1 GVRCKKLKGMRRIAR
16 RRNRLEKGSQHMV
29 RRPIDTELATASS
42 APESRSATGKKDRHF
57 VTALSRG
64 LEVLACFR
72 SGSRMLG
79 NQEIAERCRLP
90 KSTVSRLTYTLTK
103 LGYLHYVKESGKYRL
118 GTATLALGSAVLGR
132 FEVRD
137 LARPLMQELA
147 DSTGTSVA
155 LGARQR
161 LSMVCVEVCKGNA
174 VLSLNM
180 EVGMRLPLASS
191 AIGRSYLAVCSDGE
205 RADLLDQLKEL
216 DFVAWPAVKQGIE
229 RSLASYAELGVCT
242 SFGEWQPDVN
252 GIAVAFHPGNG
263 LPAMAITCGAPAFKV
278 TPEYLLNDVRPLLLE
293 LVRKVEEGLGV
304 RS

>member
-1 GVRCKKLKGMRRIAR
+1 MAIT
-16 RRNRLEKGSQHMV
+16 GSDAT
-29 RRPIDTELATASS
+29 RDTTRVADASS
-42 APESRSATGKKDRHF
+42 APARAKVGKQDRHF

-64 LEVLACFR
+64 LDVLSCFR
-72 SGSRMLG
+72 SGSRLLG
-79 NQEIAERCRLP
+79 NQDISERCRLP

-147 DSTGTSVA
+147 DATGTSVA

-180 EVGMRLPLASS
+180 EVGMRLPLGTS
-191 AIGRSYLAVCSDGE
+191 AIGRGYLAVCSEVE

-216 DFVAWPAVKQGIE
+216 DHLAWPALKQG
-229 RSLASYAELGVCT
+229 LDKAFAMYQELGVCS

-252 GIAVAFHPGNG
+252 GIAVGFRPGNG
-263 LPAMAITCGAPAFKV
+263 LPPMAINCGAPAFKV
-278 TPEYLLNDVRPLLLE
+278 SAEYLLNEVRPRLIE
-293 LVRKVEEGLGV
+293 LVRRIEEGLGQA

>member
-1 GVRCKKLKGMRRIAR
+1 MAITA
-16 RRNRLEKGSQHMV
+16 S
-29 RRPIDTELATASS
+29 DATRDATRVADASS
-42 APESRSATGKKDRHF
+42 APPRPKVGKQDRHF

-64 LEVLACFR
+64 LDVLSCFR
-72 SGSRMLG
+72 SGSRLLG
-79 NQEIAERCRLP
+79 NQDISERCRLP

-147 DSTGTSVA
+147 DATGTSVA

-180 EVGMRLPLASS
+180 EVGMRLPLGTS
-191 AIGRSYLAVCSDGE
+191 AIGRGYLAVCSEAE

-216 DFVAWPAVKQGIE
+216 DHLAWPALKQG
-229 RSLASYAELGVCT
+229 LDKAFAMYQELGVCS

-252 GIAVAFHPGNG
+252 GIAVGFRPGNG
-263 LPAMAITCGAPAFKV
+263 LPPMAINCGAPAFKV
-278 TPEYLLNDVRPLLLE
+278 SAEYLLNDVRPRLIE
-293 LVRKVEEGLGV
+293 LVRRIEEGLGQA

>member
-1 GVRCKKLKGMRRIAR
+1 MATRASEATQIA
-16 RRNRLEKGSQHMV
+16 KTAATP
-29 RRPIDTELATASS
+29 RPHV
-42 APESRSATGKKDRHF
+42 GKQDRHF

-64 LEVLACFR
+64 LDVLSCFR
-72 SGSRMLG
+72 SGSRLLG
-79 NQEIAERCRLP
+79 NQDISERCRLP

-132 FEVRD
+132 FDVRD

-147 DSTGTSVA
+147 DATGTSVA

-180 EVGMRLPLASS
+180 EVGMRLPLGTS
-191 AIGRSYLAVCSDGE
+191 AIGRGYLAMCSEAE
-205 RADLLDQLKEL
+205 RTDLLEQLKEL
-216 DFVAWPAVKQGIE
+216 DHLAWPALKTSIE
-229 RSLASYAELGVCT
+229 KSLAMYEEFGVCS

-252 GIAVAFHPGNG
+252 GIAVGFRPGNG
-263 LPAMAITCGAPAFKV
+263 LPPMAINCGAPAFKV
-278 TPEYLLNDVRPLLLE
+278 SPDFLLSEVRPRLID
-293 LVRKVEEGLGV
+293 LVRRIEEGLGQA
-304 RS
+304 RA

>member
-1 GVRCKKLKGMRRIAR
+1 MATHASETTRMIENTHA
-16 RRNRLEKGSQHMV
+16 
-29 RRPIDTELATASS
+29 ATA
-42 APESRSATGKKDRHF
+42 PKPHVGKQDRHF

-64 LEVLACFR
+64 LDVLACFR

-79 NQEIAERCRLP
+79 NQEISERCKLP

-161 LSMVCVEVCKGNA
+161 LSMVCIEVCKGNA

-180 EVGMRLPLASS
+180 EVGMRLPLATS
-191 AIGRSYLAVCSDGE
+191 AIGRAYLSVCSDTE
-205 RADLLDQLKEL
+205 RAELMDQLQELDQA
-216 DFVAWPAVKQGIE
+216 AWPTVKVGIE
-229 RSLASYAELGVCT
+229 KSLAGYQELGVSF

-252 GIAVAFHPGNG
+252 GIAVGFRPGMG
-263 LPAMAITCGAPAFKV
+263 LPPMAINCGGPAFKV
-278 TPEYLLNDVRPLLLE
+278 SKEYLLKDVRPRLIE
-293 LVRKVEEGLGV
+293 LVRKIEEGLGHA
-304 RS
+304 RA

>member
-1 GVRCKKLKGMRRIAR
+1 MATRASETTRMIETA
-16 RRNRLEKGSQHMV
+16 EAAT
-29 RRPIDTELATASS
+29 PATAPA
-42 APESRSATGKKDRHF
+42 APKPHVGKQDRHF

-64 LEVLACFR
+64 LDVLSCFR
-72 SGSRMLG
+72 SGSRLLG
-79 NQEIAERCRLP
+79 NQDISERCRLP

-147 DSTGTSVA
+147 DATGASVA

-161 LSMVCVEVCKGNA
+161 LSIVCIEVCKSKA

-180 EVGMRLPLASS
+180 EVGMRLPLGVS
-191 AIGRSYLAVCSDGE
+191 AIGRSYLAVCDPAE
-205 RADLLDQLKEL
+205 RADLFDQLREL
-216 DFVAWPAVKQGIE
+216 DHLAWPSLKQSID
-229 RSLASYAELGVCT
+229 RALAGYEELGVCA

-252 GIAVAFHPGNG
+252 GIALGFRPGNG
-263 LPAMAITCGAPAFKV
+263 LPPMAINCGAPAFKAS
-278 TPEYLLNDVRPLLLE
+278 PEFL
-293 LVRKVEEGLGV
+293 
-304 RS
+304 

>member
-1 GVRCKKLKGMRRIAR
+1 MIESGNGAAP
-16 RRNRLEKGSQHMV
+16 
-29 RRPIDTELATASS
+29 RPHV
-42 APESRSATGKKDRHF
+42 GKADRHF

-64 LEVLACFR
+64 LDVLSCFR
-72 SGSRMLG
+72 SGSRLLG
-79 NQEIAERCRLP
+79 NQDISERCRLP

-147 DSTGTSVA
+147 DATGTSVA

-180 EVGMRLPLASS
+180 EVGMRLPIGTA
-191 AIGRSYLAVCSDGE
+191 AIGRGYLAVCSESE
-205 RADLLDQLKEL
+205 RADLLEQLREL
-216 DFVAWPAVKQGIE
+216 DHVAWPALKQGIDKA
-229 RSLASYAELGVCT
+229 LAMYQELGVCA
-242 SFGEWQPDVN
+242 SFGDWQPDVN
-252 GIAVAFHPGNG
+252 GIAVGFRPGNG
-263 LPAMAITCGAPAFKV
+263 LPPMAINCGAPAFKV
-278 TPEYLLNDVRPLLLE
+278 SAEYLLNDVRPRLIE
-293 LVRKVEEGLGV
+293 LVRRIEEGLGQA
-304 RS
+304 RG

>member
-1 GVRCKKLKGMRRIAR
+1 MATRASEATRMIGVTSA
-16 RRNRLEKGSQHMV
+16 V
-29 RRPIDTELATASS
+29 PRPHV
-42 APESRSATGKKDRHF
+42 GKQDRHF

-64 LEVLACFR
+64 LDVLSCFR

-79 NQEIAERCRLP
+79 NQDISERCRLP

-103 LGYLHYVKESGKYRL
+103 LGYLHYVKDSGKYRL

-147 DSTGTSVA
+147 DATGTSLA

-180 EVGMRLPLASS
+180 EVGMRLPLATS
-191 AIGRSYLAVCSDGE
+191 AVGRSYLAVCSETE
-205 RADLLDQLKEL
+205 RSDLMDQLKAI
-216 DFVAWPAVKQGIE
+216 DQTAWPALKEGIDK
-229 RSLASYAELGVCT
+229 SLALYQELGVSS

-252 GIAVAFHPGNG
+252 GISVGFRPGNG
-263 LPAMAITCGAPAFKV
+263 LPPMAINCGAPAFK
-278 TPEYLLNDVRPLLLE
+278 TSPEYLLGEVRPRLIE
-293 LVRKVEEGLGV
+293 LVRRIEEGLGQT
-304 RS
+304 RG

>member
-1 GVRCKKLKGMRRIAR
+1 MIETTGA
-16 RRNRLEKGSQHMV
+16 
-29 RRPIDTELATASS
+29 ASA
-42 APESRSATGKKDRHF
+42 APKPHVGKQDRHF

-64 LEVLACFR
+64 LDVLSCFR
-72 SGSRMLG
+72 SGSRLLG
-79 NQEIAERCRLP
+79 NQDISERCRLP

-147 DSTGTSVA
+147 DATGTSVA

-180 EVGMRLPLASS
+180 EVGMRLPLATS
-191 AIGRSYLAVCSDGE
+191 AIGRAYLCVCSDTE

-216 DFVAWPAVKQGIE
+216 DHLAWPGLKQGIDKALGMY
-229 RSLASYAELGVCT
+229 SELGVCS

-252 GIAVAFHPGNG
+252 GIAVGFRPGNG
-263 LPAMAITCGAPAFKV
+263 LPPMSINCGAPAFKV
-278 TPEYLLNDVRPLLLE
+278 SQEYLLTDVRPRLVE
-293 LVRKVEEGLGV
+293 LVRRIEEGLGQA
-304 RS
+304 RA

>member
-1 GVRCKKLKGMRRIAR
+1 MATRASDTARI
-16 RRNRLEKGSQHMV
+16 
-29 RRPIDTELATASS
+29 IDTS
-42 APESRSATGKKDRHF
+42 APAANTPVAPRPHKADRHF

-64 LEVLACFR
+64 LDVLSCFR
-72 SGSRMLG
+72 SGSRLLG
-79 NQEIAERCRLP
+79 NQDISERCHLP

-147 DSTGTSVA
+147 DATGTSVA

-180 EVGMRLPLASS
+180 EVGMRLPLATS
-191 AIGRSYLAVCSDGE
+191 AIGRSYLAVCSDQE

-216 DFVAWPAVKQGIE
+216 DHVAWPALKQGIDK
-229 RSLASYAELGVCT
+229 SLATYQEAGVCS

-252 GIAVAFHPGNG
+252 GIAVGFRPGNG
-263 LPAMAITCGAPAFKV
+263 LPPMAINCGAPAFKV
-278 TPEYLLNDVRPLLLE
+278 SADYLLNDVRPRLIE
-293 LVRKVEEGLGV
+293 LVRKIEEGLGQA

>member
-1 GVRCKKLKGMRRIAR
+1 MATRASETT
-16 RRNRLEKGSQHMV
+16 RLVEASGTGTAAAAAP
-29 RRPIDTELATASS
+29 RPHV
-42 APESRSATGKKDRHF
+42 GKQDRHF

-64 LEVLACFR
+64 LDVLSCFR
-72 SGSRMLG
+72 SGSRLLG
-79 NQEIAERCRLP
+79 NQDISERCHLP

-147 DSTGTSVA
+147 DLTGTSVA

-180 EVGMRLPLASS
+180 EVGMRLPLATS
-191 AIGRSYLAVCSDGE
+191 AIGRAYLAICTDTE
-205 RADLLDQLKEL
+205 RADLLDQIREL
-216 DFVAWPAVKQGIE
+216 DHVAWPALKTAIDKSQALYRE
-229 RSLASYAELGVCT
+229 MGVC
-242 SFGEWQPDVN
+242 SSLGEWQPDVN
-252 GIAVAFHPGNG
+252 GIAVGFRPGNG
-263 LPAMAITCGAPAFKV
+263 LPPMSINCGAPAFKV
-278 TPEYLLNDVRPLLLE
+278 SAEYLMGEVRPRLIE
-293 LVRKVEEGLGV
+293 LVRRIEEGLGQAKL
-304 RS
+304 

>member
-1 GVRCKKLKGMRRIAR
+1 MIGVTSA
-16 RRNRLEKGSQHMV
+16 V
-29 RRPIDTELATASS
+29 PRPHV
-42 APESRSATGKKDRHF
+42 GKQDRHF

-64 LEVLACFR
+64 LDVLSCFR

-79 NQEIAERCRLP
+79 NQDISERCRLP

-103 LGYLHYVKESGKYRL
+103 LGYLHYVKDSGKYRL

-147 DSTGTSVA
+147 DATGTSLA

-180 EVGMRLPLASS
+180 EVGMRLPLATS
-191 AIGRSYLAVCSDGE
+191 AVGRSYLAVCSETE
-205 RADLLDQLKEL
+205 RSDLMEQLKAI
-216 DFVAWPAVKQGIE
+216 DHAAWPALKEGIDK
-229 RSLASYAELGVCT
+229 SLALYQEFGVSS

-252 GIAVAFHPGNG
+252 GISVGFRPGNG
-263 LPAMAITCGAPAFKV
+263 LPPMAINCGAPAFKV
-278 TPEYLLNDVRPLLLE
+278 SPEYLLGEVRPRLIE
-293 LVRKVEEGLGV
+293 LVRRIEEGLGQT

>member
-1 GVRCKKLKGMRRIAR
+1 MEGFAGSRDGTRLKRASKESFTKRMAIRSSETSRVAEINAS
-16 RRNRLEKGSQHMV
+16 ET
-29 RRPIDTELATASS
+29 RPVV
-42 APESRSATGKKDRHF
+42 GKQDRHF

-64 LEVLACFR
+64 LDVLSCFR

-79 NQEIAERCRLP
+79 NQEISERCRLP

-147 DSTGTSVA
+147 DQTGTSVA

-180 EVGMRLPLASS
+180 EVGMRLPLGSS
-191 AIGRSYLAVCSDGE
+191 AIGRSYLAVCTDTE

-216 DFVAWPAVKQGIE
+216 DHVSWPALKQGIDK
-229 RSLASYAELGVCT
+229 SLATYSQQGVCT

-263 LPAMAITCGAPAFKV
+263 LPAMAINCGAPAFKV
-278 TPEYLLNDVRPLLLE
+278 TSEYLLDEVRPRLLD
-293 LVRKVEEGLGV
+293 LVRKIEEGLGHV
-304 RS
+304 RV